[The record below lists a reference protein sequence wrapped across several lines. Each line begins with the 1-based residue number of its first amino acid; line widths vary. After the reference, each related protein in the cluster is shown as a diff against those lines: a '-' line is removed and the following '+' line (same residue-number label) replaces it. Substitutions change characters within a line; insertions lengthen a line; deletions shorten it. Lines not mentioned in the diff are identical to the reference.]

1 MRVLL
6 LYAASPEARR
16 LSYQSGWPKHFLRHP
31 RFECLPV
38 NVLSRF
44 RRVPRKP
51 FDAVV
56 VLHSVFSNG
65 CYLTGRLLARAA
77 ALRQPKAYFV
87 GNEYKLMP
95 EKIAFC
101 EELGVS
107 LVVSQLSS
115 PSAHA
120 LYRERLGCEV
130 AAIPSG
136 ALDPEV
142 FVART
147 PAEERPVDLGYRAY
161 ESPIYLGHQERR
173 ELAERAGEAARRRGL
188 RVDVSLDP
196 AERFDEPGWAA
207 FLDRCRAQLGS
218 EAGGDFFELTDKTRN
233 RVNAWTAEHPE
244 AGADEVLER
253 FFSGRHADVS
263 GRALSG
269 RVVEAAGTRTA
280 QLLLEGDYGG
290 WFRPDEHY
298 IPLRKDFSNLDEAL
312 DKLADR
318 SLTAR
323 LTEAA
328 YEVAIAE
335 LTYERLIDRFHD
347 ALATVL

>member
-1 MRVLL
+1 ML

-16 LSYQSGWPKHFLRHP
+16 LTYQSGWPKHFLRHP
-31 RFECLPV
+31 RFECMPV
-38 NVLSRF
+38 NVLARWP
-44 RRVPRKP
+44 RLPRKP

-65 CYLTGRLLARAA
+65 CYLTGRLLERVA

-95 EKIAFC
+95 EKVEFC
-101 EELGVS
+101 ERLGVS

-115 PSAHA
+115 PAAHA
-120 LYRERLGCEV
+120 LYRKRLGCEV

-136 ALDPEV
+136 GLDTEV

-147 PAEERPVDLGYRAY
+147 PADERPVDVGYRAY
-161 ESPIYLGHQERR
+161 DSPVYLGHKERR
-173 ELAERAGEAARRRGL
+173 QLAERVAEAAARRGL
-188 RVDVSLDP
+188 RADISLDP
-196 AERFDEPGWAA
+196 ADRFDEPGWAA

-218 EAGGDFFELTDKTRN
+218 EAGGDFFELTDETRN
-233 RVNAWTAEHPE
+233 EVNEWGLAHPE
-244 AGADEVLER
+244 AGADEVLDR
-253 FFSGRHADVS
+253 FFAGRESAVS

-269 RVVEAAGTRTA
+269 RVVEAAGTKTV
-280 QLLLEGDYGG
+280 QLLLEGEYGG
-290 WFRPDEHY
+290 YFRPDEQY
-298 IPLRKDFSNLDEAL
+298 VPLRKDFSNIDEAL
-312 DKLADR
+312 DKLGDR
-318 SLTAR
+318 ALCAH

-328 YEVAIAE
+328 HDVAVSE

-347 ALATVL
+347 ALAAVL

>member
-1 MRVLL
+1 MKVLL
-6 LYAASPEARR
+6 LHAASPEASR

-44 RRVPRKP
+44 RGVPRKP

-65 CYLTGRLLARAA
+65 CYLTGRLLARVA

-115 PSAHA
+115 PAAHA
-120 LYRERLGCEV
+120 LYRARLGCEV

-136 ALDPEV
+136 GLDPEV

-147 PAEERPVDLGYRAY
+147 PPGERPIDLGYRAY
-161 ESPIYLGHQERR
+161 ESPIYLGHRERR

-218 EAGGDFFELTDKTRN
+218 EAGGDFFELTDETRN
-233 RVNAWTAEHPE
+233 RVNTWRAEHPD
-244 AGADEVLER
+244 AGADDVLTR
-253 FFSGRHADVS
+253 FFPVAGAVS

-269 RVVEAAGTRTA
+269 RVVEAAGTKTA
-280 QLLLEGDYGG
+280 QILLEGEYGG
-290 WFRPDEHY
+290 YFRPDEHY

-312 DKLADR
+312 DKLEDGA
-318 SLTAR
+318 LTAR
-323 LTEAA
+323 LTEVA
-328 YEVAIAE
+328 YEVALAE

-347 ALATVL
+347 ALAAVL